1 MKKRLILIFMVY
13 LGGLAYAQTKVGTTA
28 ADFLT
33 IPVGPIAAGMG
44 GAYTATANDVTA
56 AYWNAAGLARI
67 GKDEFSANFANWI
80 GGTKLSW
87 FGLNYQI
94 DEDDAV
100 GLSIDQLDYGQT
112 EITTTSQPN
121 GTGQDW
127 SASDLS
133 LGLSY
138 SRMLTDRFSVGGTVK
153 YITQR
158 IWNES
163 ASAFAMD
170 IGLLFNTQLQGL
182 RIGMNITN
190 FGTEMKLA
198 GQDLLLPGDIDPA
211 HTGNNKTIA
220 SNLQTDSWPLPLLF
234 TVGVG
239 YDVVNTNT
247 WGWTVATDAVYP
259 NNQSSYLNV
268 GTELNWSKILYI
280 RGGYYSLFKQGAS
293 NTVLKNSAEGGLSAG
308 FGLRYDFGAFYA
320 KVDYSYTDFGIFD
333 PINRVSISI
342 GL

>member
-1 MKKRLILIFMVY
+1 MKKRLILIFIVY

-56 AYWNAAGLARI
+56 AYWNAAGLVRI
-67 GKDEFSANFANWI
+67 GDNEFSANFANWI

-153 YITQR
+153 YITQK

-198 GQDLLLPGDIDPA
+198 GQDLLLPVDIDPA

-280 RGGYYSLFKQGAS
+280 RGGYYSLFKQ
-293 NTVLKNSAEGGLSAG
+293 SAEGGLSG
-308 FGLRYDFGAFYA
+308 GIGLRYDFGAFYA
-320 KVDYSYTDFGIFD
+320 KVDYSYSNFGIFD

>member
-1 MKKRLILIFMVY
+1 MKKRLILIFIVY
-13 LGGLAYAQTKVGTTA
+13 LGGLAYPQTKVGTTA

-56 AYWNAAGLARI
+56 AYWNAAGLSRI
-67 GKDEFSANFANWI
+67 GKDEFSANFGNWI

-87 FGLNYQI
+87 FGLNYQL
-94 DEDDAV
+94 DEDDAI

-127 SASDLS
+127 SASDMS

-153 YITQR
+153 YITQK

-259 NNQSSYLNV
+259 NNQSSYLNI
-268 GTELNWSKILYI
+268 GTELNWSKILYL
-280 RGGYYSLFKQGAS
+280 RGGYYSLFKQ
-293 NTVLKNSAEGGLSAG
+293 SAEGGLSAG
-308 FGLRYDFGAFYA
+308 MGLRYDFGAFYA
-320 KVDYSYTDFGIFD
+320 KVDYSYSYFGIFD